1 MYRVLTL
8 DKISSLGIDRFP
20 NYFYEVGNA
29 VENPDAILVRSR
41 DMHKEAIPLAVR
53 AVGRAGVGVNNIPL
67 EKMSSL
73 GIAVFNT
80 PGANANAVKELVIG
94 SLVIASRQIGEA
106 WDFVRSLSGID
117 EDIVKLVEE
126 GKKRFVGFELQGK
139 VLGVVG
145 LGVIGRAVAN
155 AADALGMKVVG
166 FDPNVTVEGAWQ
178 LSANVHRAKN
188 LGELL
193 TRADF
198 LTLHVPLDEK
208 TRGLINAQNLEVVKK
223 GVVILNFAREEIVD
237 QEAVK
242 AALDSGVVFSFISDF
257 PNTLLRNHSRV
268 VMLPHLGASTGE
280 AEDNCAIMVVDQI
293 RDFLENGN
301 VRNSVNFP
309 EASMPRLSKHRL
321 VLANANVPNMIAKVS
336 EALGQG
342 KINIHDMVNMSRG
355 EIAYTIVDLDNP
367 VPEDTFRRIAGTEGV
382 LMVRLIDPPQEE

>member
-53 AVGRAGVGVNNIPL
+53 AVGRAGVGVNNIPI

-139 VLGVVG
+139 VLGVIG

-178 LSANVHRAKN
+178 LSANVHRAKS

-208 TRGLINAQNLEVVKK
+208 TLGLINAQNLEVVKK

-355 EIAYTIVDLDNP
+355 EIAYTIVDLDNQ